1 MRIFGYDNNDLEF
14 AKIIELSQA
23 TLTCQK
29 TDLDKMIEFLME
41 VKKEIDNSKTESGD
55 HWHYRDYNNDWKEE
69 EADLIIFIDE
79 SSND

>member
-41 VKKEIDNSKTESGD
+41 VKRN
-55 HWHYRDYNNDWKEE
+55 R
-69 EADLIIFIDE
+69 
-79 SSND
+79 